1 MTAISTS
8 TVGQT
13 IEIAAS
19 RRENRRRVAFCGD
32 VKPRALVRA
41 SKPPLPTTTAM
52 PPPPP
57 PSPQNQ
63 PQPAEA
69 AAPAAPAPPS

>member
-1 MTAISTS
+1 MMTAMSTS

-19 RRENRRRVAFCGD
+19 RRENRRRIAFCGD

-41 SKPPLPTTTAM
+41 SKPPLPTTTAK
-52 PPPPP
+52 PPP

-63 PQPAEA
+63 TQPAEA
-69 AAPAAPAPPS
+69 AAPAAAPPS